1 MNRPQAPFFSRLKW
15 LAPPLVA
22 LALAG
27 CSGSSEIVKPA
38 ELTEINNVSPPKI
51 LWTASAGS
59 AQESE
64 LQRLAPMVVGD
75 RVYVAGPEGLVQAYD
90 LKSGKRLW
98 SQELDMPLSAGP
110 GANDKLVVIG
120 SVTGKVVALA
130 ADSGKK
136 LWQSQV
142 STSVDAPASIGFGG
156 VALRT
161 KDGAVTLL
169 DSSSGK
175 QIWSVTHDE
184 PALTLQGQSRIL
196 MFPDAIGVG
205 YDDGKLAV
213 LARSDGHSL
222 WSVQVAQPTGR
233 TDIDRMVDIDATP
246 LFDNGIFYV
255 ATYQGRLAAISAQG
269 GRILWSRKFSG
280 HSDMTADDHALY
292 ATDADGTVW
301 ALDRRTGEPLWRQ
314 PALAHRKVTGPVLDN
329 GKLVVGDYEG
339 YLSVLDPQ
347 TGAIVGRGR
356 LDGGVIDPMHL
367 AKDKVV
373 TTTRDGDVAVFTLP

>member
-1 MNRPQAPFFSRLKW
+1 MNSQQAPLSRRLRW
-15 LAPPLVA
+15 LVPPLAA
-22 LALAG
+22 LVLAG

-38 ELTEINNVSPPKI
+38 KLTDIKNVSPPTMI
-51 LWTASAGS
+51 WTASAGS
-59 AQESE
+59 AQKNE
-64 LQRLAPMVVGD
+64 LQRLAPMVVDD
-75 RVYVAGPEGLVQAYD
+75 RVYVAGPKGLVQAYD
-90 LKSGKRLW
+90 LKTGKRLW
-98 SQELDMPLSAGP
+98 LQALDMSLNVGP
-110 GANDKLVVIG
+110 GANDKLVVVG
-120 SVTGKVVALA
+120 TVTGKVVALA

-142 STSVDAPASIGFGG
+142 STSVDAPASIGFGA

-169 DSSSGK
+169 DSNNGH
-175 QIWSVTHDE
+175 QIWSVPHDE
-184 PALTLQGQSRIL
+184 PPLTLQGQSRIL

-205 YDDGKLAV
+205 FDDGQLAI
-213 LARSDGHSL
+213 LARDDGHSL
-222 WSVQVAQPTGR
+222 WHVQVAQPTGR

-246 LFDNGIFYV
+246 LFADGIFYV

-280 HSDMTADDHALY
+280 YSDMTADDHALY

-301 ALDRRTGEPLWRQ
+301 AFDRRTGEPLWRQ
-314 PALAHRKVTGPVLDN
+314 PALAHRTVTGPVLDN
-329 GKLVVGDYEG
+329 GKLVVGDFEG

-356 LDGGVIDPMHL
+356 LDGGVIDPMRL
-367 AKDKVV
+367 ADGKVV
-373 TTTRDGDVAVFTLP
+373 ATTRDGDVAAFKLP